1 MITSNYIDKKK
12 IGTVGVSLDSV
23 EVRIMSDSE
32 KIIGK
37 NIVGNIEIKGHSV
50 FNGYWNQPEKNKES
64 FTKDGW
70 FKTGDMGYLD
80 EDNFLTISGR
90 SKELIITGGY
100 NVYPKEVEDVLMQFQ
115 KVHDCA
121 VVGRNDHDL
130 GEVIIAYIVLKENTG
145 MDNLFTFLK
154 KKLIKYKIPK
164 EIIKVEKIPRNAMG
178 KIVRSDL
185 K

>member
-1 MITSNYIDKKK
+1 MESA
-12 IGTVGVSLDSV
+12 
-23 EVRIMSDSE
+23 
-32 KIIGK
+32 
-37 NIVGNIEIKGHSV
+37 
-50 FNGYWNQPEKNKES
+50 EKNKES

-121 VVGRNDHDL
+121 VVGRSDHDL
-130 GEVIIAYIVLKENTG
+130 GEIIIAYIVLKENTG
-145 MDNLFTFLK
+145 MDNLFTFLQER
-154 KKLIKYKIPK
+154 LVRYKIPK